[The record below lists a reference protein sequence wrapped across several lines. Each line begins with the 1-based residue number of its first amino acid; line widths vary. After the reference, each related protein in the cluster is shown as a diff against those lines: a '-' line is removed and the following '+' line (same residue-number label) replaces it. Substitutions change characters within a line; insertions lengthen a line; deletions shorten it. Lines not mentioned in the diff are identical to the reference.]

1 MSAQEF
7 LDIGKN
13 LVCVREHL
21 IIPESKYAIA
31 VRNEIRCSDF
41 VVLRLIRVLTAIDLD
56 DDSTFD
62 RTEVGEV
69 RTNRELTAE
78 LNVAQPP
85 ASKMTPENLFGWRLL
100 SP

>member
-31 VRNEIRCSDF
+31 ARSEIRCADF
-41 VVLRLIRVLTAIDLD
+41 IVARPIRMLAAID
-56 DDSTFD
+56 FD
-62 RTEVGEV
+62 YQSAF
-69 RTNRELTAE
+69 NRAKINEIGTDRKLTPE
-78 LNVAQPP
+78 LNFA
-85 ASKMTPENLFGWRLL
+85 
-100 SP
+100 